1 MVHGLPDGGGI
12 DGRVAGTEGD
22 PVQDPL
28 GFRRSLVAR
37 QRNDRR
43 RSEDGEEGGGETH
56 RGGTLGVQRR

>member
-1 MVHGLPDGGGI
+1 MVHRLPDRGGI
-12 DGRVAGTEGD
+12 DGRVTGTEGD

-43 RSEDGEEGGGETH
+43 RSEYGEEGGGKTH
-56 RGGTLGVQRR
+56 RGGTLGACRR